1 MFFWRIWIINPLN
14 IIEKQRVQAI
24 RRGVRI
30 VNREPGDRINTGFPD
45 LSYAPWYYFGT
56 KIAMSKN
63 E

>member
-1 MFFWRIWIINPLN
+1 MKLKQICLSFG
-14 IIEKQRVQAI
+14 EKNR
-24 RRGVRI
+24 VRI
-30 VNREPGDRINTGFPD
+30 VNREPGDRINTGFPG

>member
-1 MFFWRIWIINPLN
+1 MRIHNTCYLYPY
-14 IIEKQRVQAI
+14 KYKS
-24 RRGVRI
+24 GVRI
-30 VNREPGDRINTGFPD
+30 VNREPGDRINTGFPG